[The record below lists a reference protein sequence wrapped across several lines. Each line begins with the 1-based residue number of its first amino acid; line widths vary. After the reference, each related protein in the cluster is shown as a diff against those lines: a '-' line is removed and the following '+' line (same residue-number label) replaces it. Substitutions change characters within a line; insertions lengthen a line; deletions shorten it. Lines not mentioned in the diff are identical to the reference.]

1 MTRVNTLVAKEL
13 RSYFVSPVV
22 YVVGAVFLLIVGLL
36 AYIYIVF
43 TGAQAIQLM
52 QVQGQAQINLNDLV
66 FRNLFSSIRF
76 VLLIVLPILTM
87 RLFAEEK
94 KLRTFELL
102 MTSPIGLNEIVAGKF
117 MSVFVLFLGL
127 LGLTG
132 LIPLTLALFSDF
144 DWYPILTGYVGLALL
159 GALFLSV
166 GVLASALTE
175 NQIVAAFVSF
185 GLLLFLWLL
194 AGVGSL
200 LGDTPAGQVIS
211 YLSFMEHYDH
221 LVPVSSTHGIWSI
234 SPALSFSCCFSLT
247 ASWIRRGGNDLEG
260 NSLRRHWPIA
270 GARRHDRI
278 PLLAGTPR
286 DCNGNRGSGA
296 HQPDSLFYCPC
307 RHRQSG
313 VGPAFDADGR
323 QQPVHGALVHW
334 HPLHREFSC
343 GTALASVGPV

>member
-1 MTRVNTLVAKEL
+1 MTPVQALVAKEL
-13 RSYFVSPVV
+13 RSYFVSPIV

-76 VLLIVLPILTM
+76 VLLIILPILTM

-94 KLRTFELL
+94 KLRTFEFL
-102 MTSPIGLNEIVAGKF
+102 MTSPVGLNEIVAGKF
-117 MSVFVLFLGL
+117 VSVFMLFLGL
-127 LGLTG
+127 LGLTA

-144 DWYPILTGYVGLALL
+144 DWYPVLTGYLGLVLL

-166 GVLASALTE
+166 GLLASALTE

-200 LGDTPAGQVIS
+200 LGDTAAGQLIS
-211 YLSFMEHYDH
+211 YVSFMEHFDH
-221 LVPVSSTHGIWSI
+221 LVRGLVDTRDLAYFVSALILMLFLTHRVVDSTRWK
-234 SPALSFSCCFSLT
+234 
-247 ASWIRRGGNDLEG
+247 
-260 NSLRRHWPIA
+260 
-270 GARRHDRI
+270 
-278 PLLAGTPR
+278 
-286 DCNGNRGSGA
+286 
-296 HQPDSLFYCPC
+296 
-307 RHRQSG
+307 
-313 VGPAFDADGR
+313 
-323 QQPVHGALVHW
+323 
-334 HPLHREFSC
+334 
-343 GTALASVGPV
+343 

>member
-1 MTRVNTLVAKEL
+1 MTPVNTLVAKEL
-13 RSYFVSPVV
+13 RSYFVSPIV
-22 YVVGAVFLLIVGLL
+22 YVVGGVFLLIVGLL

-43 TGAQAIQLM
+43 TGVQAIQLM

-94 KLRTFELL
+94 KLRTFEFL

-117 MSVFVLFLGL
+117 VSVLVLFLGL

-144 DWYPILTGYVGLALL
+144 DWYPVLTGYLGLVLL

-175 NQIVAAFVSF
+175 NQIVAAFASF

-211 YLSFMEHYDH
+211 YVSFMEHYDH
-221 LVPVSSTHGIWSI
+221 LVRGLVDTRDLVYFVS
-234 SPALSFSCCFSLT
+234 
-247 ASWIRRGGNDLEG
+247 
-260 NSLRRHWPIA
+260 
-270 GARRHDRI
+270 
-278 PLLAGTPR
+278 
-286 DCNGNRGSGA
+286 
-296 HQPDSLFYCPC
+296 
-307 RHRQSG
+307 
-313 VGPAFDADGR
+313 
-323 QQPVHGALVHW
+323 ALV
-334 HPLHREFSC
+334 LMLFLTHRVVDS
-343 GTALASVGPV
+343 TRWK

>member
-1 MTRVNTLVAKEL
+1 MKLLVICRREL
-13 RSYFVSPVV
+13 SAYYGSVV
-22 YVVGAVFLLIVGLL
+22 AYVLLAVFLVLSG
-36 AYIYIVF
+36 YFFYS
-43 TGAQAIQLM
+43 
-52 QVQGQAQINLNDLV
+52 DLV
-66 FRNLFSSIRF
+66 FFILFGGFTLATGLWQF
-76 VLLIVLPILTM
+76 VFLDMRMVAMLILPLLTM

-221 LVPVSSTHGIWSI
+221 LVRGLVDTRD
-234 SPALSFSCCFSLT
+234 LVYF
-247 ASWIRRGGNDLEG
+247 AS
-260 NSLRRHWPIA
+260 
-270 GARRHDRI
+270 
-278 PLLAGTPR
+278 
-286 DCNGNRGSGA
+286 
-296 HQPDSLFYCPC
+296 
-307 RHRQSG
+307 
-313 VGPAFDADGR
+313 
-323 QQPVHGALVHW
+323 ALV
-334 HPLHREFSC
+334 LMLFLTHRVVDS
-343 GTALASVGPV
+343 TRWK

>member
-1 MTRVNTLVAKEL
+1 MTPVHTLVAKEL
-13 RSYFVSPVV
+13 RSYFVSPIV

-43 TGAQAIQLM
+43 TGVQAIQLM

-87 RLFAEEK
+87 RLFSEEK
-94 KLRTFELL
+94 KLRTFEFL

-117 MSVFVLFLGL
+117 VSVFVLFLGL

-132 LIPLTLALFSDF
+132 LVPLTLALFSDF
-144 DWYPILTGYVGLALL
+144 DWYPVLTGYLGLVLL

-200 LGDTPAGQVIS
+200 LGDTTAGQVIS
-211 YLSFMEHYDH
+211 YVSFMEHYDH
-221 LVPVSSTHGIWSI
+221 LVRGLVDTRDLVYFVSALILMLFLTHRVVDSTRWK
-234 SPALSFSCCFSLT
+234 
-247 ASWIRRGGNDLEG
+247 
-260 NSLRRHWPIA
+260 
-270 GARRHDRI
+270 
-278 PLLAGTPR
+278 
-286 DCNGNRGSGA
+286 
-296 HQPDSLFYCPC
+296 
-307 RHRQSG
+307 
-313 VGPAFDADGR
+313 
-323 QQPVHGALVHW
+323 
-334 HPLHREFSC
+334 
-343 GTALASVGPV
+343 

>member
-1 MTRVNTLVAKEL
+1 MTPVQTLVAKEL
-13 RSYFVSPVV
+13 RSYFVSPIV

-43 TGAQAIQLM
+43 TGVQAIQLM

-87 RLFAEEK
+87 RLFSEEK
-94 KLRTFELL
+94 KLRTFEFL

-117 MSVFVLFLGL
+117 VSVFVLFLGL

-132 LIPLTLALFSDF
+132 LVPLTLALFSDF
-144 DWYPILTGYVGLALL
+144 DWYPVLTGYLGLVLL

-200 LGDTPAGQVIS
+200 LGDTSAGQVIS
-211 YLSFMEHYDH
+211 YVSFMEHYDH
-221 LVPVSSTHGIWSI
+221 LVRGLVDTRDLVYFVS
-234 SPALSFSCCFSLT
+234 
-247 ASWIRRGGNDLEG
+247 
-260 NSLRRHWPIA
+260 
-270 GARRHDRI
+270 
-278 PLLAGTPR
+278 
-286 DCNGNRGSGA
+286 
-296 HQPDSLFYCPC
+296 
-307 RHRQSG
+307 
-313 VGPAFDADGR
+313 
-323 QQPVHGALVHW
+323 ALV
-334 HPLHREFSC
+334 LMLFLTHRVVDS
-343 GTALASVGPV
+343 TRWK

>member
-1 MTRVNTLVAKEL
+1 MTPVHTLLAKEL

-36 AYIYIVF
+36 AYIYVVF

-76 VLLIVLPILTM
+76 VLLLVLPILTM

-94 KLRTFELL
+94 KLRTFEFLL
-102 MTSPIGLNEIVAGKF
+102 TSPIGLNEIVAGKF
-117 MSVFVLFLGL
+117 VSVFLLFLGL

-144 DWYPILTGYVGLALL
+144 DWYPVLTGYLGLVLL

-185 GLLLFLWLL
+185 GLLLLLWLL
-194 AGVGSL
+194 SGVGTL
-200 LGDTPAGQVIS
+200 LGDTSAGQVIS
-211 YLSFMEHYDH
+211 YLSFMDHYDH
-221 LVPVSSTHGIWSI
+221 LVRGLIDTRDLVYFGSALLLMLFLTHRVVDSTRWK
-234 SPALSFSCCFSLT
+234 
-247 ASWIRRGGNDLEG
+247 
-260 NSLRRHWPIA
+260 
-270 GARRHDRI
+270 
-278 PLLAGTPR
+278 
-286 DCNGNRGSGA
+286 
-296 HQPDSLFYCPC
+296 
-307 RHRQSG
+307 
-313 VGPAFDADGR
+313 
-323 QQPVHGALVHW
+323 
-334 HPLHREFSC
+334 
-343 GTALASVGPV
+343 

>member
-1 MTRVNTLVAKEL
+1 MTPVNTLLAKEL
-13 RSYFVSPVV
+13 RSYFVSPIV

-43 TGAQAIQLM
+43 TGVQAIQLM

-94 KLRTFELL
+94 KLRTFEFL

-117 MSVFVLFLGL
+117 VSVFLLFLGL

-144 DWYPILTGYVGLALL
+144 DWYPILTGYLGVVLL
-159 GALFLSV
+159 GALFVSV

-200 LGDTPAGQVIS
+200 LGDTPLGQVVS
-211 YLSFMEHYDH
+211 YVSFMEHYDH
-221 LVPVSSTHGIWSI
+221 LVRGLVDTRDLVYFVSAMVLMLFLTHRVVDSTRWK
-234 SPALSFSCCFSLT
+234 
-247 ASWIRRGGNDLEG
+247 
-260 NSLRRHWPIA
+260 
-270 GARRHDRI
+270 
-278 PLLAGTPR
+278 
-286 DCNGNRGSGA
+286 
-296 HQPDSLFYCPC
+296 
-307 RHRQSG
+307 
-313 VGPAFDADGR
+313 
-323 QQPVHGALVHW
+323 
-334 HPLHREFSC
+334 
-343 GTALASVGPV
+343 

>member
-1 MTRVNTLVAKEL
+1 MTPVNTLIAKEL

-76 VLLIVLPILTM
+76 VLLLVLPILTM

-94 KLRTFELL
+94 KLRTFEFL

-117 MSVFVLFLGL
+117 VSVFVLFLGL

-144 DWYPILTGYVGLALL
+144 DWYPIFTGYLGLVLL

-194 AGVGSL
+194 AGIGTL
-200 LGDTPAGQVIS
+200 LGDTAVGQVVS

-221 LVPVSSTHGIWSI
+221 LVRGLIDTRDLAYFASALILMLFLTHRVVDSTRWK
-234 SPALSFSCCFSLT
+234 
-247 ASWIRRGGNDLEG
+247 
-260 NSLRRHWPIA
+260 
-270 GARRHDRI
+270 
-278 PLLAGTPR
+278 
-286 DCNGNRGSGA
+286 
-296 HQPDSLFYCPC
+296 
-307 RHRQSG
+307 
-313 VGPAFDADGR
+313 
-323 QQPVHGALVHW
+323 
-334 HPLHREFSC
+334 
-343 GTALASVGPV
+343 

>member
-1 MTRVNTLVAKEL
+1 MTPVNTLLAKEL

-43 TGAQAIQLM
+43 TGVQAIQLM

-94 KLRTFELL
+94 KLRTFEFL
-102 MTSPIGLNEIVAGKF
+102 MTSPISLNEIVAGKF
-117 MSVFVLFLGL
+117 VSVFLLFLGL

-144 DWYPILTGYVGLALL
+144 DWYPVLTGYLGLLLL
-159 GALFLSV
+159 GALFISV
-166 GVLASALTE
+166 GALASALTE

-185 GLLLFLWLL
+185 GLLLFFWLL
-194 AGVGSL
+194 SAVGSL
-200 LGDTPAGQVIS
+200 LGDTAAGQVIS

-221 LVPVSSTHGIWSI
+221 LVRGLVDTRDLVYFVSALTLMLFLTHRVVDSTRWK
-234 SPALSFSCCFSLT
+234 
-247 ASWIRRGGNDLEG
+247 
-260 NSLRRHWPIA
+260 
-270 GARRHDRI
+270 
-278 PLLAGTPR
+278 
-286 DCNGNRGSGA
+286 
-296 HQPDSLFYCPC
+296 
-307 RHRQSG
+307 
-313 VGPAFDADGR
+313 
-323 QQPVHGALVHW
+323 
-334 HPLHREFSC
+334 
-343 GTALASVGPV
+343 